1 MHVRNFKRF
10 KMPII
15 SLLLGLSLTACG
27 FHLKKTAELPA
38 GFKQVSLQGIGIE
51 RNFGRVLKDAFT
63 DARSDLQANGSQP
76 TKLTISNLEEK
87 RRVAAYNFD
96 RTVRQYLLY
105 MKFDYT
111 LEANG
116 KKLGTFPVNID
127 AILNYDSD
135 FVLGEQEEQRLI
147 RHDLRKDAARL
158 IYRNPACGRP
168 RWRS

>member
-1 MHVRNFKRF
+1 MHTKHIRRS
-10 KMPII
+10 ITLTI
-15 SLLLGLSLTACG
+15 SFLLCLSLTACG
-27 FHLKKTAELPA
+27 FHLKETTELPA
-38 GFKQVSLQGIGIE
+38 ALKQVSLQGLSIE
-51 RNFGRVLKDAFT
+51 RNFGRVLRDAFT
-63 DARSDLQANGSQP
+63 DARSDLQANKTHP

-116 KKLGTFPVNID
+116 KKVGTYPVNID

-135 FVLGEQEEQRLI
+135 FVLGEQEEESLI
-147 RHDLRKDAARL
+147 RHELRRDAARL
-158 IYRNPACGRP
+158 ILLRFKSVAQQ
-168 RWRS
+168 